1 MPPPQSPT
9 QKVGNLP
16 RKKRIKKLVSNLK
29 NIGLH
34 QIKLGHFNGHFRCP
48 YCWCQAQDLQEL
60 RGFHQWLQQQP
71 PGSLKGYVWIILNS
85 DWTRKSGEIAIR
97 HKHKLL
103 VAGNH
108 AGHPRLFLLSAHWEP
123 TRQLADPERHEHM
136 LGDKDGALKEL
147 KVEGVR
153 QVLPKCTYLQDG
165 MIFFM
170 CFAFRMWFVAFNSP
184 LIF

>member
-1 MPPPQSPT
+1 MPGPRPARIAWLSP
-9 QKVGNLP
+9 VVAAAAAREP
-16 RKKRIKKLVSNLK
+16 ESCERKRPTLDDTHSM
-29 NIGLH
+29 
-34 QIKLGHFNGHFRCP
+34 F
-48 YCWCQAQDLQEL
+48 EL
-60 RGFHQWLQQQP
+60 
-71 PGSLKGYVWIILNS
+71 Y
-85 DWTRKSGEIAIR
+85 WTRTELARVEKSQSGTSTSCWWQAIMR
-97 HKHKLL
+97 GILDFSCCRP
-103 VAGNH
+103 AGSQH
-108 AGHPRLFLLSAHWEP
+108 DRE
-123 TRQLADPERHEHM
+123 LADPERHEHT

>member
-1 MPPPQSPT
+1 M
-9 QKVGNLP
+9 
-16 RKKRIKKLVSNLK
+16 
-29 NIGLH
+29 
-34 QIKLGHFNGHFRCP
+34 GHFRCP
-48 YCWCQAQDLQEL
+48 YCWCQAQDLHAL

-71 PGSLKGYVWIILNS
+71 PGSLNRARENGRLWMTPIQCLNYTELGLNS
-85 DWTRKSGEIAIR
+85 QESQSGTSTSCWWQAITRGILDFSCCR
-97 HKHKLL
+97 
-103 VAGNH
+103 
-108 AGHPRLFLLSAHWEP
+108 P
-123 TRQLADPERHEHM
+123 TGSQHHRELADPERHEHM